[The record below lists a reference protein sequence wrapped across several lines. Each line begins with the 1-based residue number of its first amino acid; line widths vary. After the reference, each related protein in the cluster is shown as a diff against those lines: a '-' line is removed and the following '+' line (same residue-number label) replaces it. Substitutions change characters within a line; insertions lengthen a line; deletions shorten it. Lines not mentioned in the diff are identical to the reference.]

1 MAEASTAM
9 KKAQEIIGDVQGA
22 TRKKTAATTSTTVVE
37 KAQVDE
43 KYSDID
49 TNTFYK
55 IVFNEKLDAMQK
67 KEEIAKSLS
76 FDPDDKTKS
85 QETLKEFVTFKEYLQ
100 NERKRLAQEIIKLTD
115 TGAFSELQGVIEEL
129 NGGILEFDKQ
139 MTPLTEIIDAVY
151 KLRLQGGETVLGVFR
166 EIKEDQAAEE
176 ERIKKLAESETKLQD
191 LQRRSEGVNG
201 DLSVLK
207 NSRSHRKW
215 LGFGGLKDEAIREI
229 SAKEGELAALGGDVE
244 ATVKQVETLKDPNT
258 ARASGYAE
266 FAAEKAKLRELLD
279 LTSEQHKA
287 RQKGLVAA
295 AQDFVNK
302 SDNRVGN
309 VVVHLDQMTGQIE
322 GLSNVNNGMQSI
334 YAIVSEAS
342 KEASDENQKIRDS
355 FLPPKEGAES
365 PIEQMQR
372 ENKKQ
377 AAEEYITSLD
387 GSTVDTMKTYQDLTS
402 QAIRIKQMK
411 DANRDQVSKTRELHS
426 SGIAGVADRLSTVL
440 QAVSAAALNESSE
453 AAKMSINTMNDKTN
467 AVAMKE
473 SIRTAMG
480 IKDSA
485 AGLAKAVDDLAAYGE
500 VLRTSSEIT
509 REGVKEIK
517 EGLSTLE
524 DSIKKTKKD
533 LQDAYAV
540 NAEVAGGAPTVATN
554 DDKPV
559 EKKAAAPKKAGL
571 GANFGQFN
579 Q

>member
-1 MAEASTAM
+1 MAEASTAL
-9 KKAQEIIGDVQGA
+9 KKAQELVEQVQ
-22 TRKKTAATTSTTVVE
+22 TRKKTSYTTKTSEKVE
-37 KAQVDE
+37 VQTED

-55 IVFNEKLDAMQK
+55 IVFDEKLDAIKK
-67 KEEIAKSLS
+67 KEEIAKALS
-76 FDPDDKTKS
+76 FDPDDKVQS
-85 QETLKEFVTFKEYLQ
+85 QERLKEFIEFKEYLQ
-100 NERKRLAQEIIKLTD
+100 NQRKLLAQEIIKLTD

-129 NGGILEFDKQ
+129 NSGILEFDKQ

-151 KLRLQGGETVLGVFR
+151 KLRLEGGETVLGVFR

-176 ERIKKLAESETKLQD
+176 ERKKQVIEHENKLKTLQERTET
-191 LQRRSEGVNG
+191 VNG
-201 DLSVLK
+201 DLAVLQ
-207 NSRSHRKW
+207 NSRKHRKW
-215 LGFGGLKDEAIREI
+215 LGLGGLKDEAIREI
-229 SAKEGELAALGGDVE
+229 AAKQGELADIGSEVTTTASELED
-244 ATVKQVETLKDPNT
+244 LKDPNK
-258 ARASGYAE
+258 ARESQFAQ

-279 LTSEQHKA
+279 LTSEQHKQ
-287 RQKGLVAA
+287 RQRGLVDA
-295 AQDFVNK
+295 AQGFVND
-302 SDNRVGN
+302 SDKRVGT
-309 VVVHLDQMTGQIE
+309 VLEHLEQMTGQVD

-342 KEASDENQKIRDS
+342 KEASEKNQQIRDS
-355 FLPPKEGAES
+355 FLPKDGVEES

-372 ENKKQ
+372 QNKKQ
-377 AAEEYITSLD
+377 AAEEYITALD
-387 GSTVDTMKTYQDLTS
+387 GSTIDTMKTYQDLTS

-411 DANRDQVSKTRELHS
+411 DANREQVSKTRELHS

-453 AAKMSINTMNDKTN
+453 AAKQSISTMNDKTN

-480 IKDSA
+480 IKDAA
-485 AGLAKAVDDLAAYGE
+485 AGLNKAVDDLAAYGE

-540 NAEVAGGAPTVATN
+540 NAEVASGAEPSN
-554 DDKPV
+554 DDKE
-559 EKKAAAPKKAGL
+559 EKKRPAPKKDKGL
-571 GANFGQFN
+571 GGNFSQFN

>member
-1 MAEASTAM
+1 MAEASTAL
-9 KKAQEIIGDVQGA
+9 KKAQEIVEQVA
-22 TRKKTAATTSTTVVE
+22 TRKKTSATTSTTVKE
-37 KAQVDE
+37 QVQTDE
-43 KYSDID
+43 KFADID

-55 IVFNEKLDAMQK
+55 IVFNEKLDPVQK
-67 KEEIAKSLS
+67 KEEIAKALS
-76 FDPDDKTKS
+76 FDPDDKVQS
-85 QETLKEFVTFKEYLQ
+85 QERLKEFVEFKEYLQ
-100 NERKRLAQEIIKLTD
+100 NQRKLLAQEIIKLTD

-129 NGGILEFDKQ
+129 NSGILEFDKQ

-176 ERIKKLAESETKLQD
+176 ERKQKVADTERKLTD
-191 LQRRSEGVNG
+191 LQGRTETVNG
-201 DLSVLK
+201 DLAVLQ
-207 NSRSHRKW
+207 NSRKHRKW
-215 LGFGGLKDEAIREI
+215 LGFGGLKDEAIRDI
-229 SAKEGELAALGGDVE
+229 AAKQGELAEIGS
-244 ATVKQVETLKDPNT
+244 TVETTAKELEDLKDPNK
-258 ARASGYAE
+258 ARETQYAE

-279 LTSEQHKA
+279 LTSEQHKQ
-287 RQKGLVAA
+287 RQKGLVNA

-302 SDNRVGN
+302 SDSRVGT
-309 VVVHLDQMTGQIE
+309 VLEHLEMMTGQVE

-334 YAIVSEAS
+334 YAIVTEAS
-342 KEASDENQKIRDS
+342 KDAAETNQKIRDG
-355 FLPPKEGAES
+355 FVKKEGTEES
-365 PIEQMQR
+365 PIEQLQR

-377 AAEEYITSLD
+377 AAEEYITAMD
-387 GSTVDTMKTYQDLTS
+387 GSTIDTMKTFQDLTS

-411 DANRDQVSKTRELHS
+411 DANREQVSKTRELHS

-453 AAKMSINTMNDKTN
+453 AAKMSISTMNDKTN

-480 IKDSA
+480 IKDAA
-485 AGLAKAVDDLAAYGE
+485 AGLNKAVDDLAAYGE
-500 VLRTSSEIT
+500 VLRSSSEIT

-517 EGLSTLE
+517 QGLSTLE
-524 DSIKKTKKD
+524 ESIKKTKKD

-540 NAEVAGGAPTVATN
+540 NADVAGGAEPSN
-554 DDKPV
+554 DDNKTEAKRP
-559 EKKAAAPKKAGL
+559 APKKEKGL

>member
-22 TRKKTAATTSTTVVE
+22 TRKKTAATTSTATTQKV
-37 KAQVDE
+37 QVDE

-55 IVFNEKLDAMQK
+55 IVFNEQLDAMQK
-67 KEEIAKSLS
+67 KEEIAKALS
-76 FDPDDKTKS
+76 FDPDDKVQS
-85 QETLKEFVTFKEYLQ
+85 QERLKEFITFKEYLQ

-129 NGGILEFDKQ
+129 NSGILEFDKR

-176 ERIKKLAESETKLQD
+176 ERKKKLAETERKLADMQS
-191 LQRRSEGVNG
+191 RTEGVNS
-201 DLSVLK
+201 DLAVLK

-229 SAKEGELAALGGDVE
+229 SVKEGELASIA
-244 ATVKQVETLKDPNT
+244 AETESTAKTLEDLKDPNT
-258 ARASGYAE
+258 ARASEYAE

-279 LTSEQHKA
+279 LTSEQHKT
-287 RQKGLVAA
+287 RQKDLVNS

-302 SDNRVGN
+302 SDSRVGS
-309 VVVHLDQMTGQIE
+309 VLGHLDQMTGQIE

-342 KEASDENQKIRDS
+342 KEASDENQKIRDG
-355 FLPPKEGAES
+355 FLPPKEGGES

-377 AAEEYITSLD
+377 ATEEYITALD

-411 DANRDQVSKTRELHS
+411 DANRDQVAKTRELHS

-453 AAKMSINTMNDKTN
+453 AAKQSISTMNDKTN

-500 VLRTSSEIT
+500 VLRTSSQIT
-509 REGVKEIK
+509 REGVQEIK
-517 EGLSTLE
+517 DGISTLE

-540 NAEVAGGAPTVATN
+540 NAEVAAGGSAPSN

-559 EKKAAAPKKAGL
+559 EKKPTPAVKRSGAG
-571 GANFGQFN
+571 ADFAQFN
-579 Q
+579 K

>member
-22 TRKKTAATTSTTVVE
+22 TRKKAAATTSTTVVE

-55 IVFNEKLDAMQK
+55 IVFNEKLDAIQK
-67 KEEIAKSLS
+67 KEEIAKALS

-129 NGGILEFDKQ
+129 NGGILEFDRQ

-166 EIKEDQAAEE
+166 EIKEDQAAEA
-176 ERIKKLAESETKLQD
+176 ERLRKLAESETKLQD

-215 LGFGGLKDEAIREI
+215 FGLGGLKDEAIREI
-229 SAKEGELAALGGDVE
+229 ASKEGELTALGGDVE

-258 ARASGYAE
+258 ARASEFAE

-287 RQKGLVAA
+287 RQKGLVAS

-342 KEASDENQKIRDS
+342 KDASDKNQSIRDG

-387 GSTVDTMKTYQDLTS
+387 ASTVDTMKTYQDLTS

-411 DANRDQVSKTRELHS
+411 DANRDQVAKTRELHS

-485 AGLAKAVDDLAAYGE
+485 VGLAKAVDDLAAYGE

-517 EGLSTLE
+517 AGLSTLE

-540 NAEVAGGAPTVATN
+540 NAEVAGGAPVAASN

-559 EKKAAAPKKAGL
+559 EKKVAAPKKTGMSAD
-571 GANFGQFN
+571 FGQFN
-579 Q
+579 K

>member
-22 TRKKTAATTSTTVVE
+22 TKKKTAATTTTSVVE
-37 KAQVDE
+37 KTTVDE

-55 IVFNEKLDAMQK
+55 IVFNERLDAIQK
-67 KEEIAKSLS
+67 KEEIAKALS

-166 EIKEDQAAEE
+166 EIKEDQAAEQ
-176 ERIKKLAESETKLQD
+176 ERLRKLAESEQKLQD

-215 LGFGGLKDEAIREI
+215 FGLGGLKDEAIREI
-229 SAKEGELAALGGDVE
+229 AAKEGELTALGGDVE

-258 ARASGYAE
+258 ARDSQYAE

-287 RQKGLVAA
+287 RQKGLVAS

-302 SDNRVGN
+302 SDTRVGN

-342 KEASDENQKIRDS
+342 KDASDKNQAIRDG
-355 FLPPKEGAES
+355 FLPPKDGGES

-387 GSTVDTMKTYQDLTS
+387 ASTVDTMKTYQDLTS

-411 DANRDQVSKTRELHS
+411 DANRDQVAKTRELHS

-480 IKDSA
+480 IKDA
-485 AGLAKAVDDLAAYGE
+485 ATGLAKAVDDLAAYGE

-517 EGLSTLE
+517 EGLSSLE

-540 NAEVAGGAPTVATN
+540 NAEVAGGAPVAASN

-559 EKKAAAPKKAGL
+559 EKKAAAPKKSGL
-571 GANFGQFN
+571 GANFSQFN

>member
-1 MAEASTAM
+1 MAEASTAL
-9 KKAQEIIGDVQGA
+9 KKAQELVEQA
-22 TRKKTAATTSTTVVE
+22 QTRKKTSYTTKTSEKVE
-37 KAQVDE
+37 VQTDDKF
-43 KYSDID
+43 SDID

-55 IVFNEKLDAMQK
+55 IVFDEKLDAIKK
-67 KEEIAKSLS
+67 KEEIAKALS
-76 FDPDDKTKS
+76 FDPDDKVQS
-85 QETLKEFVTFKEYLQ
+85 QERLKEFVEFKEYLQ
-100 NERKRLAQEIIKLTD
+100 NQRKLLAQEIIKLTD

-129 NGGILEFDKQ
+129 NSGILEFDKQ

-151 KLRLQGGETVLGVFR
+151 KLRLEGGETVLGVFR

-176 ERIKKLAESETKLQD
+176 ERKQKVTEHEDKLKTLQERTET
-191 LQRRSEGVNG
+191 VNG
-201 DLSVLK
+201 DLAVLQ
-207 NSRSHRKW
+207 NSRKHRKF

-229 SAKEGELAALGGDVE
+229 AAKQGELADIGSEVTTTASELED
-244 ATVKQVETLKDPNT
+244 LKDPNK
-258 ARASGYAE
+258 ARESQYAQ

-279 LTSEQHKA
+279 LTSEQHKQ
-287 RQKGLVAA
+287 RQRGLVDA
-295 AQDFVNK
+295 AQGFVND
-302 SDNRVGN
+302 SDKRVGT
-309 VVVHLDQMTGQIE
+309 VLEHLEMMTGQVE

-342 KEASDENQKIRDS
+342 KEASDENQRIRDS
-355 FLPPKEGAES
+355 FLPKDGAEES

-377 AAEEYITSLD
+377 AAEEYITALD
-387 GSTVDTMKTYQDLTS
+387 GSTIDTMKTYQDLTS

-411 DANRDQVSKTRELHS
+411 DANREQVSKTRELHS

-453 AAKMSINTMNDKTN
+453 AAKQSISTMNDKTN

-480 IKDSA
+480 IKDAA
-485 AGLAKAVDDLAAYGE
+485 AGLNKAVDDLAAYGE

-540 NAEVAGGAPTVATN
+540 NADVANGAEPSN
-554 DDKPV
+554 DDGA
-559 EKKAAAPKKAGL
+559 EKKRPAPKKEKGL
-571 GANFGQFN
+571 GGNFSQFN